1 MSIPPPQSD
10 GTKTG
15 NATTSSGIRI
25 VIDDGAN
32 CSVKKIISPGNVENE
47 KASTS
52 ENNRIR
58 FYVSPSKQG
67 SVHYLLSVD
76 D

>member
-1 MSIPPPQSD
+1 M
-10 GTKTG
+10 
-15 NATTSSGIRI
+15 
-25 VIDDGAN
+25 IDDGAN
-32 CSVKKIISPGNVENE
+32 CSVKKIISPGSVENE